1 MSVELKTEFNLSFS
15 AEAGGGKT
23 TAVIVGGGTA
33 SRMGG
38 TDKILLP
45 LNGVPVII
53 RSIIAFEHSN
63 CIHNIVLVL
72 RKDIINQVQNLISE
86 YGILKVTDLVKG
98 GQTRH
103 ESVKAGIA
111 ACGMD
116 TDIVLIHDGARPL
129 VTGNIINSVKEAV
142 ELYGA
147 AAPAVPVKDTVKIID
162 STGKIVETPCR
173 ENLVAIQTPQGFKLP
188 LYLDALS
195 NCNCDGVTD
204 DCQIL
209 ERAGHSVY
217 TVEGSYENIKITT
230 PEDVEIAEKILKNRS
245 ETV

>member
-1 MSVELKTEFNLSFS
+1 MSAELKTKFNLSFT
-15 AEAGGGKT
+15 AEACGGKI
-23 TAVIVGGGTA
+23 TAIIVGGGTA

-38 TDKILLP
+38 ADKILLP
-45 LNGVPVII
+45 LKGVPTII
-53 RSIIAFEHSN
+53 RSIKAFESSD

-72 RKDIINQVQNLISE
+72 RKDIINKVQNLISE
-86 YGILKVTDLVKG
+86 YGILKVTDLVEG
-98 GQTRH
+98 GKTRD

-129 VTGNIINSVKEAV
+129 VTANIINSVKEAA

-147 AAPAVPVKDTVKIID
+147 AAPAVPVKDTIKIVD
-162 STGKIVETPCR
+162 STGKIIQTPSR
-173 ENLVAIQTPQGFKLP
+173 ESLVSIQTPQGFKMP
-188 LYLDALS
+188 LYLDALNRCS
-195 NCNCDGVTD
+195 SAGVTD

-230 PEDVEIAEKILKNRS
+230 PEDIEIAEGILKNRS
-245 ETV
+245 EAE